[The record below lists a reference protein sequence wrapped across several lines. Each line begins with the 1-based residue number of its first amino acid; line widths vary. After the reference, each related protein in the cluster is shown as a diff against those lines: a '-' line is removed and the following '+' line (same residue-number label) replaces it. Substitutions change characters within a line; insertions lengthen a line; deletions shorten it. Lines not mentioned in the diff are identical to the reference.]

1 MGMISQL
8 KYAARRRL
16 WKKVS
21 ADPQAGARQIRRA
34 CESMI
39 EQAGEDIEA
48 GQSLSRTLY
57 AFETAYEEIS
67 DSVWSLRER
76 GETQQCLEIMA
87 MLYEF
92 TQTSMAGRG
101 MLVSVFIAY
110 RYADL
115 LRECERPEES
125 MALYRKLMEQL
136 DGMIGCENV
145 YTINCL
151 EGYARSALAAGA
163 DEEAEKA
170 MDSMYRTAAAMEG
183 TDSLLA
189 RAVQK
194 RTQVIR
200 KSFTAAG
207 EETVD
212 LTSR

>member
-8 KYAARRRL
+8 KHAARRRL

-21 ADPQAGARQIRRA
+21 TDPRARARQIRRA

-87 MLYEF
+87 MLYDF

-136 DGMIGCENV
+136 DGMIGSDNV
-145 YTINCL
+145 YTIDCL
-151 EGYARSALAAGA
+151 EGYARSAFAAGA
-163 DEEAEKA
+163 DEEAKKA
-170 MDSMYRTAAAMEG
+170 MDNMYRTAAAMEG
-183 TDSLLA
+183 PDSLLA
-189 RAVQK
+189 QAVQK
-194 RTQVIR
+194 RTRAII
-200 KSFTAAG
+200 KSFTDAG
-207 EETVD
+207 EETAD
-212 LTSR
+212 LTLR